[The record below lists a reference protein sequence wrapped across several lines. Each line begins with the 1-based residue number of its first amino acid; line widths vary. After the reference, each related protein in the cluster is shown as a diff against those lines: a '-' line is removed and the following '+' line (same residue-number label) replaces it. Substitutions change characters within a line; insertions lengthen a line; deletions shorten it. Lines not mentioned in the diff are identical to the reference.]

1 MPSQSVQINLPG
13 ATRTYTR
20 NNITGVITDVGL
32 QTFPNWH
39 CYRMTRVSNTTPG
52 FMAGYKKRPKAKL
65 YLPMNPFVYTL
76 HKWRGPFATHETRVV
91 TYDNLIKKNIQTDV
105 STFEELQIRENID
118 QLQVYGPSGDQISA
132 AIARLDTKV
141 RLDMLDRKVNLVQ
154 VYAERHQTVD
164 LFLTTVRR
172 VADSV
177 TELRRGNFIGAGR
190 ALGVSVSARQHR
202 KYKVRHAKGPD
213 RAVSSGWLELQYGWK
228 PLLDDIYGSA
238 ELIAQHN
245 LREIRSRTVCK
256 VSIED
261 RGQVITSNDALA
273 KRQYDWSYK
282 YTIKKVIYYSTPG
295 ESVKTLAQVGITNP
309 ALIAWEL
316 TPWSFVVDWFIPIG
330 NWISSWDAT
339 IGLVFEKGCQTTFHR
354 YNQKNTGRGGTQ
366 VTTFPPGFITRS
378 EDRDSSREYIEC
390 RRTTISSFPRIA
402 LPRFK
407 NPFSPT
413 HVANALALLN
423 VTFKR

>member
-20 NNITGVITDVGL
+20 NNITGVITDVGS

-39 CYRMTRVSNTTPG
+39 CYRMTRVSSTTPG
-52 FMAGYKKRPKAKL
+52 FMAGYKKRRKQRG
-65 YLPMNPFVYTL
+65 YLPMNPFTFTL

-118 QLQVYGPSGDQISA
+118 QLQVYGPTGEQVQYLSD
-132 AIARLDTKV
+132 RLNTKC

-177 TELRRGNFIGAGR
+177 TQLRRGNLIGAGR
-190 ALGVSVSARQHR
+190 ALGVSVSARRHR
-202 KYKVRHAKGPD
+202 KYKVRYAKGPD
-213 RAVSSGWLELQYGWK
+213 RAVSSGWLELQYGWR
-228 PLLDDIYGSA
+228 PLLGDIYGAA
-238 ELIAQHN
+238 ELIAQKQ
-245 LREIRSRTVCK
+245 LREIRSRSVVKESISGEGSTV
-256 VSIED
+256 
-261 RGQVITSNDALA
+261 TSNSQLA
-273 KRQYDWSYK
+273 HRQYDWSWK
-282 YTIKKVIYYSTPG
+282 YTMKKVVYYSTPG

-316 TPWSFVVDWFIPIG
+316 TPWSFVVDWFLPIG

-339 IGLVFEKGCQTTFHR
+339 TGLVFEKGCQTTFHR
-354 YNQKNTGRGGTQ
+354 YNQKNTGRGGSQ
-366 VTTFPPGFITRS
+366 VTTFPPGFITVS
-378 EDRDSSREYIEC
+378 EDRQSSREYVEC
-390 RRTTISSFPRIA
+390 RRTTISSFPRIS

-407 NPFSPT
+407 NPFSRE
-413 HVANALALLN
+413 HVANAIALMN